1 MAIQFGF
8 ATLFSSAFPLAPFFA
23 FLNNLFEIRVDA
35 QKYTKYLSRTI
46 PTRVTSIGIWY
57 PIFRFIAVLSVVTN
71 GLQLAITSD
80 MIPRIWWSNT
90 AQSNTDDPISGFAES
105 RFSTFNVSDFQPGVA
120 PVNSSTM
127 TVDPNITECSYID
140 YREPTY
146 PYNRSMQWWEVA
158 FSRAM
163 FFIVFEHLVLVYV
176 WLIQWLIPDEPNALK
191 EKIKRENHIIAEI
204 LVKTRPTIEK
214 KND

>member
-1 MAIQFGF
+1 MTTHIVCE
-8 ATLFSSAFPLAPFFA
+8 SSYKV
-23 FLNNLFEIRVDA
+23 NV
-35 QKYTKYLSRTI
+35 
-46 PTRVTSIGIWY
+46 RVTSIGIWY

-71 GLQLAITSD
+71 VSNSLIGVVYINTLKGLQLAITSD

-140 YREPTY
+140 YRESTY

-163 FFIVFEHLVLVYV
+163 FFIVFEVKMPVLF
-176 WLIQWLIPDEPNALK
+176 
-191 EKIKRENHIIAEI
+191 
-204 LVKTRPTIEK
+204 
-214 KND
+214 